1 MDIAKVMSSRST
13 CLRLKVGS
21 VIAKEGRIIS
31 TGYNG
36 APSGVPHCDHTNCG
50 PDRACTR
57 TVHAEAGAISFAARF
72 GVPLEGSSLYVTNSP
87 CLDCSKLIINAG
99 IKEVFFHIPY
109 RITDGLQLLQS
120 VGIHM
125 EQL

>member
-1 MDIAKVMSSRST
+1 
-13 CLRLKVGS
+13 
-21 VIAKEGRIIS
+21 
-31 TGYNG
+31 
-36 APSGVPHCDHTNCG
+36 
-50 PDRACTR
+50 
-57 TVHAEAGAISFAARF
+57 
-72 GVPLEGSSLYVTNSP
+72 LYVTNSP